1 MDRPNI
7 LYIMCDQFRFDC
19 IGALGN
25 RVIQTPNLD
34 RLAERGIAYTNAYSS
49 CPVCVPARYVVRTG
63 REPYNIG
70 CYCNENPSPIHSNAD
85 GSGELLR

>member
-49 CPVCVPARYVVRTG
+49 CPVCV
-63 REPYNIG
+63 
-70 CYCNENPSPIHSNAD
+70 
-85 GSGELLR
+85 